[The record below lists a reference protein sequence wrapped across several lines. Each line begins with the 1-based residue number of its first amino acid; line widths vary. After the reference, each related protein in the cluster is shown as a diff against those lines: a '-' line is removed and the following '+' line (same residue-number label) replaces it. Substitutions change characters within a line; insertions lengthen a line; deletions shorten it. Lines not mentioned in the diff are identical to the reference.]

1 MLNKL
6 QIKSKFE
13 DMFQRNRGSR
23 KLVLFVVF
31 MAILLDNILLTIIVP
46 IIPDYL
52 YQQKLNKYLAIQND
66 PSNISETMLIHTNKQ
81 DYTLKKNGD
90 KDLDYLFDRLQYY
103 DLMSELGKNYSAT
116 SISPKL
122 NMTLYR
128 HVTLVEQNVKVGI
141 MFASKA
147 VVQLITN
154 PFVGSLTQRSF
165 AYGKSFYLL
174 LVARAVQG
182 IGSSLSSVSGMSMIA
197 DYYPDNK
204 ERGSAMGI
212 ALSGLALGV
221 LIGPPFGGFMYQFFG
236 KEIPFLILALFAL
249 GNGVLQLFVL
259 QPRITKSDIQGVSI
273 IDLIKDPLILIAAG
287 SITLSN
293 MGIAMLEPSMPIWMM
308 DTMNSAKWELGI
320 AFLPASISYL
330 IGTSSFGALG
340 NKFGRWFCAMAGMIL
355 IGICLTL
362 IPRARDLKG
371 LILPN
376 AGLGFS
382 IGMVDSSM
390 MPTMGNLVD
399 VRHVAVYGNIYAIA
413 DVAFCLGYS
422 LGPSMSGSLVKAIH
436 FSGMLYSIAIITFL
450 FAPILIFLRKFETQ
464 HNQRE
469 SMVDGVETNIRF
481 DQLTEE
487 HNF

>member
-154 PFVGSLTQRSF
+154 PFVGSLTQRIGYEFPMFCGFLIMFLSTLTF

-182 IGSSLSSVSGMSMIA
+182 IGSSLSSVS
-197 DYYPDNK
+197 
-204 ERGSAMGI
+204 
-212 ALSGLALGV
+212 
-221 LIGPPFGGFMYQFFG
+221 
-236 KEIPFLILALFAL
+236 
-249 GNGVLQLFVL
+249 VLQLFVL

>member
-154 PFVGSLTQRSF
+154 PFVGSLTQR
-165 AYGKSFYLL
+165 
-174 LVARAVQG
+174 
-182 IGSSLSSVSGMSMIA
+182 
-197 DYYPDNK
+197 
-204 ERGSAMGI
+204 
-212 ALSGLALGV
+212 
-221 LIGPPFGGFMYQFFG
+221 
-236 KEIPFLILALFAL
+236 
-249 GNGVLQLFVL
+249 
-259 QPRITKSDIQGVSI
+259 
-273 IDLIKDPLILIAAG
+273 
-287 SITLSN
+287 
-293 MGIAMLEPSMPIWMM
+293 
-308 DTMNSAKWELGI
+308 
-320 AFLPASISYL
+320 
-330 IGTSSFGALG
+330 
-340 NKFGRWFCAMAGMIL
+340 C
-355 IGICLTL
+355 
-362 IPRARDLKG
+362 
-371 LILPN
+371 
-376 AGLGFS
+376 
-382 IGMVDSSM
+382 
-390 MPTMGNLVD
+390 
-399 VRHVAVYGNIYAIA
+399 NIY
-413 DVAFCLGYS
+413 LS
-422 LGPSMSGSLVKAIH
+422 
-436 FSGMLYSIAIITFL
+436 
-450 FAPILIFLRKFETQ
+450 
-464 HNQRE
+464 
-469 SMVDGVETNIRF
+469 
-481 DQLTEE
+481 
-487 HNF
+487 

>member
-154 PFVGSLTQRSF
+154 PFVGSLTQRIGYEFPMFCGFLIMFLSTLTF

-249 GNGVLQLFVL
+249 GNG
-259 QPRITKSDIQGVSI
+259 
-273 IDLIKDPLILIAAG
+273 G

>member
-154 PFVGSLTQRSF
+154 PFVGSLTQR
-165 AYGKSFYLL
+165 
-174 LVARAVQG
+174 
-182 IGSSLSSVSGMSMIA
+182 IGYEFPMFCGFLIMFLSTLRMSMIA